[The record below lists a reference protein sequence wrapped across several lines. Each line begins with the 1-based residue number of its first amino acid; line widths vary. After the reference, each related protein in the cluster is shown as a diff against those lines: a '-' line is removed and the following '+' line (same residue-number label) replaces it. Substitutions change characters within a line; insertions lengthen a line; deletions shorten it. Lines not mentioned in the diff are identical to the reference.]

1 MLKKFNSK
9 PFPWK
14 DYMIEGNAEGACG
27 GGEGPIFNVSNY
39 KFPLWLVE
47 VTLGC
52 FSSCISLVA
61 VKSNLILFRSG
72 CAAHTVLVAQ
82 PILFRLRSP
91 YCLGC
96 AAHTGGNSDNK
107 ANSAQVQLNLPTR
120 AELGKNWFFFGRGVK
135 NFEFKKKKVSL
146 IFFEN

>member
-1 MLKKFNSK
+1 M
-9 PFPWK
+9 
-14 DYMIEGNAEGACG
+14 GRGQ
-27 GGEGPIFNVSNY
+27 IFNISNY

-61 VKSNLILFRSG
+61 VKSNFILFRSG

-107 ANSAQVQLNLPTR
+107 ANSAQLGGAGAW
-120 AELGKNWFFFGRGVK
+120 AELGN
-135 NFEFKKKKVSL
+135 KKPLILDTLFSIFNVSNYKFPL
-146 IFFEN
+146 WLVEVTLD